1 MRDAGAPDPD
11 LLVVSGDLTASG
23 SPRECEQ
30 ALTFLTGLRSQLNL
44 PPAQV
49 AVVPGAQDVSQAACR
64 AYFLSCEADE
74 TAPQKPYWEKW
85 RHFSQRI
92 FDPLYQGLDVVF
104 APDQP
109 WTLFPVPELRTVVAG
124 FNSSMAWSHRP
135 DEQYGQV
142 GRDQAAWFST
152 TLRDYERRGWFRLG
166 VIRHPLTRP
175 EGRGSERGPGR
186 LRDADDFLRLAAPRL
201 NMLLHGPSGPP
212 RSPRT
217 TPGYGTSAD
226 GLPLLGAS
234 APGAFQLLE
243 ITREGVRRWHDV
255 RETEPARF
263 TPGWHRVDGVFGT
276 PEPEPDEEERA
287 APAPADTFAT
297 RVLEICRVRRPGAR
311 FREIT
316 NVRPDDLTQYMATW
330 EEDGVVRQSRVAV
343 HPGTPALPE
352 IARFAEQI
360 LQAGHDTAEC
370 VLVHAGDAPPPEV
383 AERAPRFLR
392 IRSFIEFQGLI
403 DLRAYVRDQ
412 QAHLAG
418 HASYPPG
425 LYLRQRYREITRG
438 EGEIHEDLL
447 TDLLDALDSDQGRF
461 LLLLGDFGHGKTFAL
476 RELARRMPEHSPH
489 LVPVLV
495 PLNTFD
501 RAHSLLGLVTAH
513 LAGHGVTRID
523 TRALRYMI
531 REGRIVLLFDG
542 FDELVNRVSY
552 ERAADHL
559 EVLLSAAE
567 HKAKIVVTSRTQH
580 FKSDEQ
586 VFTALGERLGVL
598 PQRRLLDIV
607 GFRPTQIREYLSRSY
622 GDDARAGQRYRL
634 LEAVPDLLDLCQ
646 NPRLLSFVAR
656 LGDQH
661 LQAVAG
667 AGRALS
673 PAALYQ
679 EVFTSWLRFEEARAA
694 GGPGAA
700 PGLTLDDLWT
710 AVTALAERL
719 WESGRQVLRL
729 AELTETAG
737 NALEGLGLTHM
748 TRPEQVHSIASG
760 SLLIRTPDGQFQFI
774 HHSVVEWL
782 LARRA
787 ALDLAEDSDRLLRVR
802 ALSALTVEFFCDL
815 VDLERCEAWLNR
827 TLQEPDAHPVARLNA
842 VKISERLRVP
852 SGTNLRG
859 ARLAGENLSHRDF
872 SGVDFTGADL
882 RDATLV
888 GTDLTGAVLTGACF
902 VGARLEGAGL
912 RDADLRGAD
921 LSRAR
926 LVRADL
932 RGARLAGSRW
942 NRAALVDP
950 RLDDA
955 QAAAPELSVAAVAP
969 GMPVLLGFPPA
980 RVGVPFGFGDR
991 QARLPEPVAYSL
1003 GGELFA
1009 IGTEDGGVL
1018 ICGADDGQ
1026 AVRTLQGHQGRVY
1039 AVKFAPGVL
1048 AGGGADGTVCLWDP
1062 VSGELRHRL
1071 DVHPDGVWP
1080 VTLDPTGH
1088 RAATGDPEGAV
1099 TVWDV
1104 RDGSVVHRLP
1114 GHTAPV
1120 YTAVFSPDGRFLLTG
1135 DNAAE
1140 LRVWDLARG
1149 TCAGELPGHR
1159 GAVYRIAFGPDG
1171 SLFATADAAG
1181 AVRVWRTDGFRLL
1194 HEFTGH
1200 AGRVYTLSWHPG
1212 GTLLASG
1219 STEGEVRLWDAGV
1232 GTAVRLL
1239 DLLPEAVYQVR
1250 FSEDGAFLA
1259 ACDAGGSVRLWTVR
1273 EGTRGPEVT
1282 EHPRRPDPHR
1292 GTAWAVAFRPAP
1304 RFPVRPDDGLPA
1316 PPGRPA
1322 AQLLSVGSDGGARV
1336 WDAEAGEGRHILRGH
1351 GRSITSVSFSSD
1363 GRHLAAAAKDGSV
1376 GVWEARTGRR
1386 LQYLVGQGDR
1396 LVSAV
1401 FAPGAG
1407 TLATPSNDGSVHLW
1421 SADTGEY
1428 LREFD
1433 AQTQHI
1439 WAAAFSPDGGRLAT
1453 ANDDD
1458 SVRVWSRAT
1467 GALQAELVGHRGRVR
1482 SIAFH
1487 PAGRRVATGSDDGLV
1502 RLWDTATGALVEEL
1516 RGHANRIYG
1525 VAFDAAGRLT
1535 SVSWDG
1541 RAVVWEDGQP
1551 LRTLEP
1557 GGRLWAVAAHP
1568 HRPLLATGGDDRVIT
1583 LWDTA
1588 TGSVAARLTG
1598 STGRVLSLGFRP
1610 DGEEL
1615 ASGGED
1621 GATRLW
1627 SVPGDAPPRARGL
1640 LLGLRE
1646 GWAALTP
1653 AGRYKYEGEVD
1664 GQFWHVVGMT
1674 RFAPGELDPYLPE
1687 VRRMTLGEPL

>member
-1 MRDAGAPDPD
+1 MVQEAGQTTAGREPVDFFVSYSPADERWASWIAWTLEQAGYRTVIQAWDFVPGTNFIDFMDRGVTESAAVIAVLSRNYERSTYGRLEWQAAYRASPEAPDRRLITVRVDDVPVEGLLATITWIDLSSTETEQEARRLLLARAEQACNGRARPEHRPRFPGEAPAPPLPGDPPVQRGASPAAPRPPGRRRPAAAPAFPRARGTGAPAGLTVLHLAGPDFGRGPLPDATLSELLADLVELRDAGAPDPD

-787 ALDLAEDSDRLLRVR
+787 ALDLAEDSDRLLRMR

-852 SGTNLRG
+852 SRHQPPRRPAGRGEPVPPRLLRRRLHRRRPARRHPGRNRPHRRRPHRRLLRRGAPGGRRPARRRPAGRGPVPGPSGPRGPARRPAGRQPLEPRRPGRPAPGRRPGGRPGALGRRRRPRHAGPARLPARPGRRPLRLRG
-859 ARLAGENLSHRDF
+859 PAGPAAGTGRLQPRRRTLRHRHR
-872 SGVDFTGADL
+872 GRRGADL
-882 RDATLV
+882 RRRRRAGGAHPAGAP
-888 GTDLTGAVLTGACF
+888 GT
-902 VGARLEGAGL
+902 R
-912 RDADLRGAD
+912 LRGQV
-921 LSRAR
+921 RAR
-926 LVRADL
+926 RAGRRRRRRHGL
-932 RGARLAGSRW
+932 PVGPGERG
-942 NRAALVDP
+942 
-950 RLDDA
+950 
-955 QAAAPELSVAAVAP
+955 AAAPAGRAPRRRVAGDPGPHRAP
-969 GMPVLLGFPPA
+969 RGDRGPGGRRHRVGRPRRLGRPPA
-980 RVGVPFGFGDR
+980 PRPHRPRVHG
-991 QARLPEPVAYSL
+991 RL
-1003 GGELFA
+1003 
-1009 IGTEDGGVL
+1009 
-1018 ICGADDGQ
+1018 Q
-1026 AVRTLQGHQGRVY
+1026 
-1039 AVKFAPGVL
+1039 
-1048 AGGGADGTVCLWDP
+1048 
-1062 VSGELRHRL
+1062 
-1071 DVHPDGVWP
+1071 
-1080 VTLDPTGH
+1080 
-1088 RAATGDPEGAV
+1088 
-1099 TVWDV
+1099 
-1104 RDGSVVHRLP
+1104 
-1114 GHTAPV
+1114 
-1120 YTAVFSPDGRFLLTG
+1120 
-1135 DNAAE
+1135 
-1140 LRVWDLARG
+1140 
-1149 TCAGELPGHR
+1149 
-1159 GAVYRIAFGPDG
+1159 
-1171 SLFATADAAG
+1171 
-1181 AVRVWRTDGFRLL
+1181 
-1194 HEFTGH
+1194 
-1200 AGRVYTLSWHPG
+1200 
-1212 GTLLASG
+1212 
-1219 STEGEVRLWDAGV
+1219 
-1232 GTAVRLL
+1232 
-1239 DLLPEAVYQVR
+1239 
-1250 FSEDGAFLA
+1250 
-1259 ACDAGGSVRLWTVR
+1259 
-1273 EGTRGPEVT
+1273 
-1282 EHPRRPDPHR
+1282 PRRP
-1292 GTAWAVAFRPAP
+1292 
-1304 RFPVRPDDGLPA
+1304 LPA
-1316 PPGRPA
+1316 
-1322 AQLLSVGSDGGARV
+1322 
-1336 WDAEAGEGRHILRGH
+1336 
-1351 GRSITSVSFSSD
+1351 
-1363 GRHLAAAAKDGSV
+1363 
-1376 GVWEARTGRR
+1376 
-1386 LQYLVGQGDR
+1386 
-1396 LVSAV
+1396 
-1401 FAPGAG
+1401 
-1407 TLATPSNDGSVHLW
+1407 
-1421 SADTGEY
+1421 
-1428 LREFD
+1428 
-1433 AQTQHI
+1433 
-1439 WAAAFSPDGGRLAT
+1439 
-1453 ANDDD
+1453 
-1458 SVRVWSRAT
+1458 
-1467 GALQAELVGHRGRVR
+1467 HR
-1482 SIAFH
+1482 
-1487 PAGRRVATGSDDGLV
+1487 
-1502 RLWDTATGALVEEL
+1502 
-1516 RGHANRIYG
+1516 
-1525 VAFDAAGRLT
+1525 
-1535 SVSWDG
+1535 
-1541 RAVVWEDGQP
+1541 
-1551 LRTLEP
+1551 
-1557 GGRLWAVAAHP
+1557 
-1568 HRPLLATGGDDRVIT
+1568 
-1583 LWDTA
+1583 
-1588 TGSVAARLTG
+1588 
-1598 STGRVLSLGFRP
+1598 
-1610 DGEEL
+1610 
-1615 ASGGED
+1615 
-1621 GATRLW
+1621 
-1627 SVPGDAPPRARGL
+1627 
-1640 LLGLRE
+1640 
-1646 GWAALTP
+1646 
-1653 AGRYKYEGEVD
+1653 
-1664 GQFWHVVGMT
+1664 
-1674 RFAPGELDPYLPE
+1674 
-1687 VRRMTLGEPL
+1687 